1 MFFGRENPLTAA
13 RHLPSTSG
21 VGPSHTGFKKVF
33 RGWVGEALGPPARNV
48 LYLKKAPSSAPVCA
62 LGHLPPGRESIVETQ
77 KETSKRKGGKDME
90 EQTIKGADTR
100 SILNAGLGINPMKE
114 GLNRLA

>member
-1 MFFGRENPLTAA
+1 
-13 RHLPSTSG
+13 
-21 VGPSHTGFKKVF
+21 
-33 RGWVGEALGPPARNV
+33 
-48 LYLKKAPSSAPVCA
+48 
-62 LGHLPPGRESIVETQ
+62 
-77 KETSKRKGGKDME
+77 ME